1 MQFGINNQLL
11 QYQFEMEANSGK
23 SVCKQYVIHN
33 LLLYLCFEFRIE
45 YDCNYLSTIIY
56 TELLR
61 ADKETLAEAMKKKWC
76 GNCKTETFYWY
87 GCRNATYCTRCND
100 RQKGRKRT
108 CCFVVECPLKRMWP
122 RNR

>member
-1 MQFGINNQLL
+1 MIVTN
-11 QYQFEMEANSGK
+11 
-23 SVCKQYVIHN
+23 VI
-33 LLLYLCFEFRIE
+33 LRVVTTF
-45 YDCNYLSTIIY
+45 STILIH
-56 TELLR
+56 TELLT
-61 ADKETLAEAMKKKWC
+61 AGKETLAEAMKKEWC

-108 CCFVVECPLKRMWP
+108 CCFSAECPLKQMWP